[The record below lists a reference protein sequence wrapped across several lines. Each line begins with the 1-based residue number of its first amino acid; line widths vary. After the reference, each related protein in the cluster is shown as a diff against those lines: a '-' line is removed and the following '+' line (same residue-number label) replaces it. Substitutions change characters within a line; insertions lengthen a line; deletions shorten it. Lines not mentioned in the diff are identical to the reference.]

1 VFILTKKEEFLGI
14 FNELEQYLRIEY
26 NNGKYSETGFMS
38 TLYKIRSRKS
48 NSLIA
53 NKRNFDLLSQA
64 AQLRNIMV
72 HNENIAIPTD
82 DFLIEFKSTV
92 HHIIHPKKLYQVM
105 KPIHKTKF
113 AVLEDTLDKVF
124 AYMKEFDFSN
134 IPVIENNVLLGVFTE
149 RTLFHYLQMNN
160 DGVIQKQM
168 KMKDLLTSMDLDN
181 DPAKYFSFISKR
193 LDIYQ
198 ALDAFGRDF
207 EKDQE
212 LELLFVTENG
222 NPTDKILGIVTIWD
236 LKQAF
241 LEND

>member
-1 VFILTKKEEFLGI
+1 
-14 FNELEQYLRIEY
+14 
-26 NNGKYSETGFMS
+26 
-38 TLYKIRSRKS
+38 
-48 NSLIA
+48 
-53 NKRNFDLLSQA
+53 
-64 AQLRNIMV
+64 
-72 HNENIAIPTD
+72 
-82 DFLIEFKSTV
+82 
-92 HHIIHPKKLYQVM
+92 M